1 MIYSNNKPLYPIFGP
16 DSVVYFLTMMNLTDI
31 TNELS
36 LDINNLNKFLKKV
49 TTTDVPLINAL
60 SSHMIDSGGK
70 RIRPIIVFLISKIMS
85 NDNKVIESAAV
96 IELIHAATLLHDDVV
111 DQSDIRH
118 NINTA
123 NKLWGNDSAVLVGDF
138 LYSRAFEL
146 IVEIN
151 RYKVYKI
158 LAETT
163 NKISQGEVMQLMNKE
178 KIIED
183 IEKYIE
189 IVYLKTG
196 KLFEASAL
204 VAIDIADSR
213 DMEWARDFGKN
224 FGIAYQLR
232 NDYLDYFGDDTQTGK
247 NIAEDLSEGKS
258 TLPLIHSY
266 INSNNNDKKIIE
278 NIFNQKVAS
287 ETDKLR
293 EIFYKNKSDKY
304 TLGEIEKY
312 TNNAI
317 NALEGLD
324 NQDSNTLIDLTKFC
338 STRSR

>member
-1 MIYSNNKPLYPIFGP
+1 MTILN
-16 DSVVYFLTMMNLTDI
+16 
-31 TNELS
+31 
-36 LDINNLNKFLKKV
+36 DINDQLSSEIDDLNVFLKKV
-49 TTTDVPLINAL
+49 TTTEIPLINAL

-85 NDNKVIESAAV
+85 NEKKVIESAAI

-111 DQSDIRH
+111 DQSDVRH
-118 NINTA
+118 NVNTA
-123 NKLWGNDSAVLVGDF
+123 NKVWGNDSAVLVGDF

-151 RYKVYKI
+151 REQVYKI

-163 NKISQGEVMQLMNKE
+163 NKISQGEVMQLMYKE

-183 IEKYIE
+183 KEKYIE

-204 VAIDIADSR
+204 VAMDIAGSSDL
-213 DMEWARDFGKN
+213 DWAREFGKN

-232 NDYLDYFGDDTQTGK
+232 NDYLDYFGDDKETGK

-266 INSNNNDKKIIE
+266 MNSNTNDKSTIE
-278 NIFNQKVAS
+278 DIFNNKIFS
-287 ETDKLR
+287 DTDRLR
-293 EIFYKNKSDKY
+293 EIFIRNGSDKY
-304 TLGEIEKY
+304 TLEAIDTY
-312 TNNAI
+312 TQNAI
-317 NALEGLD
+317 NALE
-324 NQDSNTLIDLTKFC
+324 SNSSSEKALIDLTRYC

>member
-1 MIYSNNKPLYPIFGP
+1 MICPNNKPLYPVFA
-16 DSVVYFLTMMNLTDI
+16 SVSMVYFLTMTNLTDI
-31 TNELS
+31 NDTLS
-36 LDINNLNKFLKKV
+36 LEIKKLNDFLKKV

-85 NDNKVIESAAV
+85 NDNKVIESAAI

-123 NKLWGNDSAVLVGDF
+123 NKVWGNDSAVLVGDF

-151 RYKVYKI
+151 RNKVYKI

-163 NKISQGEVMQLMNKE
+163 NKISQGEVMQLMYKE

-183 IEKYIE
+183 VEKYIE

-204 VAIDIADSR
+204 VAVDIA
-213 DMEWARDFGKN
+213 ECTIQIGLEFWKE
-224 FGIAYQLR
+224 LR
-232 NDYLDYFGDDTQTGK
+232 YC
-247 NIAEDLSEGKS
+247 
-258 TLPLIHSY
+258 LP
-266 INSNNNDKKIIE
+266 
-278 NIFNQKVAS
+278 
-287 ETDKLR
+287 
-293 EIFYKNKSDKY
+293 
-304 TLGEIEKY
+304 
-312 TNNAI
+312 
-317 NALEGLD
+317 
-324 NQDSNTLIDLTKFC
+324 TKE
-338 STRSR
+338 

>member
-1 MIYSNNKPLYPIFGP
+1 MTILNQINDQLSNEI
-16 DSVVYFLTMMNLTDI
+16 DD
-31 TNELS
+31 
-36 LDINNLNKFLKKV
+36 LNAFLKKV
-49 TTTDVPLINAL
+49 TTTEIPLINTL

-85 NDNKVIESAAV
+85 NEKTVIESAAI

-111 DQSDIRH
+111 DQSDVRH

-151 RYKVYKI
+151 RERVYKI

-163 NKISQGEVMQLMNKE
+163 NKISQGEVMQLMYKE

-183 IEKYIE
+183 KEKYIE

-204 VAIDIADSR
+204 VALDIAGRCNHD
-213 DMEWARDFGKN
+213 WAKQFGKN

-232 NDYLDYFGDDTQTGK
+232 NDYLDYFGDDNETGK

-266 INSNNNDKKIIE
+266 INSNTNDKSIIE
-278 NIFNQKVAS
+278 NIFNNKILS
-287 ETDKLR
+287 DTDKLR
-293 EIFYKNKSDKY
+293 EIFIKNGSDKY
-304 TLGEIEKY
+304 TLEAIDTY
-312 TNNAI
+312 TQNAI
-317 NALEGLD
+317 DAVG
-324 NQDSNTLIDLTKFC
+324 SNSSYEKVLIDLTRYC
-338 STRSR
+338 STRTR

>member
-1 MIYSNNKPLYPIFGP
+1 MTILNEINDQLSNEI
-16 DSVVYFLTMMNLTDI
+16 DD
-31 TNELS
+31 
-36 LDINNLNKFLKKV
+36 LNAFLKKV
-49 TTTDVPLINAL
+49 TTTEIPLINTL

-85 NDNKVIESAAV
+85 NEKKIIESAAI

-111 DQSDIRH
+111 DQSDVRH

-151 RYKVYKI
+151 RERVYKI

-163 NKISQGEVMQLMNKE
+163 NKISQGEVMQLMYKE

-183 IEKYIE
+183 KEKYIE

-204 VAIDIADSR
+204 VAMDIAGSSNYD
-213 DMEWARDFGKN
+213 WAKQFGKN

-232 NDYLDYFGDDTQTGK
+232 NDYLDYFGDDNETGK

-266 INSNNNDKKIIE
+266 INSNTNDKSIIE
-278 NIFNQKVAS
+278 NIFNNKILS
-287 ETDKLR
+287 DTDKLR
-293 EIFYKNKSDKY
+293 EIFIKNGSDKY
-304 TLGEIEKY
+304 TLQAIDTY
-312 TNNAI
+312 TQNAI
-317 NALEGLD
+317 DAIK
-324 NQDSNTLIDLTKFC
+324 SNSSYEKVLINLTRYC
-338 STRSR
+338 STRTR

>member
-1 MIYSNNKPLYPIFGP
+1 MTILNEINDQLSNEI
-16 DSVVYFLTMMNLTDI
+16 DD
-31 TNELS
+31 
-36 LDINNLNKFLKKV
+36 LNAFLKKV
-49 TTTDVPLINAL
+49 TTTEIPLINTL

-85 NDNKVIESAAV
+85 NEKKIIESAAI

-111 DQSDIRH
+111 DQSDVRH

-151 RYKVYKI
+151 RERVYKI

-163 NKISQGEVMQLMNKE
+163 NKISQGEVMQLMYKE

-183 IEKYIE
+183 KEKYIE

-204 VAIDIADSR
+204 VAMDIGGGSNHD
-213 DMEWARDFGKN
+213 WAKQFGKN

-232 NDYLDYFGDDTQTGK
+232 NDYLDYFGDDNETGK

-266 INSNNNDKKIIE
+266 INSNTNDKSIIE
-278 NIFNQKVAS
+278 NIFNNKILS
-287 ETDKLR
+287 DTDKLR
-293 EIFYKNKSDKY
+293 EIFIKNGSDKY
-304 TLGEIEKY
+304 TLEAIDTY
-312 TNNAI
+312 TQNAI
-317 NALEGLD
+317 DAVE
-324 NQDSNTLIDLTKFC
+324 SNSSYEKVLIDLTRYC
-338 STRSR
+338 STRTR

>member
-1 MIYSNNKPLYPIFGP
+1 MTVLDEINDKLSNEI
-16 DSVVYFLTMMNLTDI
+16 D
-31 TNELS
+31 
-36 LDINNLNKFLKKV
+36 NLNAFLKKV
-49 TTTDVPLINAL
+49 TTTEIPLINAL

-70 RIRPIIVFLISKIMS
+70 RIRPIILFLISKIMS
-85 NDNKVIESAAV
+85 NERKVIESAAI

-111 DQSDIRH
+111 DQSDVRH

-151 RYKVYKI
+151 RERVYRI

-163 NKISQGEVMQLMNKE
+163 NKISQGEVMQLMFKE
-178 KIIED
+178 KIIENK
-183 IEKYIE
+183 EKYIE

-196 KLFEASAL
+196 KLFEAAAL
-204 VAIDIADSR
+204 VAMDIADGS
-213 DMEWARDFGKN
+213 DEDWARDFGKN

-232 NDYLDYFGDDTQTGK
+232 NDYLDYFGDDKETGK

-266 INSNNNDKKIIE
+266 INSNADDKSIIE
-278 NIFNQKVAS
+278 NIFNNTTS
-287 ETDKLR
+287 PDIDKLR
-293 EIFYKNKSDKY
+293 EIFVKNGSDKY
-304 TLGEIEKY
+304 TLEAIDKY
-312 TNNAI
+312 TQNAI
-317 NALEGLD
+317 NALENNNSD
-324 NQDSNTLIDLTKFC
+324 EQALINLTRYC
-338 STRSR
+338 SIRTR

>member
-1 MIYSNNKPLYPIFGP
+1 MTILNEINDQLSNEI
-16 DSVVYFLTMMNLTDI
+16 DD
-31 TNELS
+31 
-36 LDINNLNKFLKKV
+36 LNAFLKKV
-49 TTTDVPLINAL
+49 TTTEIPLINTL

-85 NDNKVIESAAV
+85 NEKKIIESAAI

-111 DQSDIRH
+111 DQSDVRH

-151 RYKVYKI
+151 RERVYKI

-163 NKISQGEVMQLMNKE
+163 NKISQGEVMQLMYKE

-183 IEKYIE
+183 KEKYIE

-204 VAIDIADSR
+204 VAMDIAGSSNYD
-213 DMEWARDFGKN
+213 WAKQFGKN

-232 NDYLDYFGDDTQTGK
+232 NDYLDYFGDDNETGK

-266 INSNNNDKKIIE
+266 INSNTNDKSIIE
-278 NIFNQKVAS
+278 NIFNNKILS

-293 EIFYKNKSDKY
+293 EIFIKNGSDKY
-304 TLGEIEKY
+304 TLEAIDTY
-312 TNNAI
+312 TQNAI
-317 NALEGLD
+317 DAIE
-324 NQDSNTLIDLTKFC
+324 SNSSYEKVLIDLTRYC
-338 STRSR
+338 STRTR

>member
-1 MIYSNNKPLYPIFGP
+1 MTILNEINDQLSNEI
-16 DSVVYFLTMMNLTDI
+16 DD
-31 TNELS
+31 
-36 LDINNLNKFLKKV
+36 LNAFLKKV
-49 TTTDVPLINAL
+49 TTTEIPLINTL

-85 NDNKVIESAAV
+85 NEKKIIESAAI

-111 DQSDIRH
+111 DQSDVRH

-151 RYKVYKI
+151 RERVYKI

-163 NKISQGEVMQLMNKE
+163 NKISQGEVMQLMYKE

-183 IEKYIE
+183 KEKYIE

-204 VAIDIADSR
+204 VAMDIAGSSNYD
-213 DMEWARDFGKN
+213 WAKQFGKN

-232 NDYLDYFGDDTQTGK
+232 NDYLDYFGDDNETGK

-266 INSNNNDKKIIE
+266 INSNTNDKSIIE
-278 NIFNQKVAS
+278 NIFNNKILS
-287 ETDKLR
+287 DTDKLR
-293 EIFYKNKSDKY
+293 EIFIKNGSDKY
-304 TLGEIEKY
+304 TLEAIDTY
-312 TNNAI
+312 TQNAI
-317 NALEGLD
+317 DAVE
-324 NQDSNTLIDLTKFC
+324 SNSSYEKALIDLTRYC
-338 STRSR
+338 STRTR

>member
-1 MIYSNNKPLYPIFGP
+1 MTILNEINDRLSNEI
-16 DSVVYFLTMMNLTDI
+16 DD
-31 TNELS
+31 
-36 LDINNLNKFLKKV
+36 LNAFLKKV
-49 TTTDVPLINAL
+49 TTTEIPLINTL

-85 NDNKVIESAAV
+85 NEKKVIESAAI

-111 DQSDIRH
+111 DQSDVRH

-151 RYKVYKI
+151 RERVYKI

-163 NKISQGEVMQLMNKE
+163 NKISQGEVMQLMYKE

-183 IEKYIE
+183 KEKYID
-189 IVYLKTG
+189 IIYLKTG

-204 VAIDIADSR
+204 VAADIADCSDDDWPR
-213 DMEWARDFGKN
+213 EFGKN

-232 NDYLDYFGDDTQTGK
+232 NDYLDYFGDDEQTGK

-266 INSNNNDKKIIE
+266 INSNTNDKSIIE
-278 NIFNQKVAS
+278 NIFNNKILS
-287 ETDKLR
+287 DTDKLR
-293 EIFYKNKSDKY
+293 EIFIKNGSDKY
-304 TLGEIEKY
+304 TLEAIDTY
-312 TNNAI
+312 TQNAI
-317 NALEGLD
+317 DAVE
-324 NQDSNTLIDLTKFC
+324 SNSSYEKALIDLTRYC
-338 STRSR
+338 STRTR

>member
-1 MIYSNNKPLYPIFGP
+1 MTILNEINDQLSNEI
-16 DSVVYFLTMMNLTDI
+16 DD
-31 TNELS
+31 
-36 LDINNLNKFLKKV
+36 LNAFLKKV
-49 TTTDVPLINAL
+49 TTTEIPLINTL

-85 NDNKVIESAAV
+85 NEKKVIESAAI

-111 DQSDIRH
+111 DQSDVRH

-151 RYKVYKI
+151 RERVYKI

-163 NKISQGEVMQLMNKE
+163 NKISQGEVMQLMYKE

-183 IEKYIE
+183 KEKYIE

-204 VAIDIADSR
+204 VAMDIAGSSNLD
-213 DMEWARDFGKN
+213 WAREFGKN

-232 NDYLDYFGDDTQTGK
+232 NDYLDYFGDDKETGK

-266 INSNNNDKKIIE
+266 INSNTNDKSIIE
-278 NIFNQKVAS
+278 NIFNNKILS
-287 ETDKLR
+287 DTDKLL
-293 EIFYKNKSDKY
+293 EIFIKNGSDKY
-304 TLGEIEKY
+304 TLEAIDTY
-312 TNNAI
+312 TQNAI
-317 NALEGLD
+317 DAIK
-324 NQDSNTLIDLTKFC
+324 SNSSYEKVLIDLTRYC
-338 STRSR
+338 STRTR

>member
-1 MIYSNNKPLYPIFGP
+1 MTILNEINDQLSNEI
-16 DSVVYFLTMMNLTDI
+16 DD
-31 TNELS
+31 
-36 LDINNLNKFLKKV
+36 LNAFLKKV
-49 TTTDVPLINAL
+49 TTTEIPLINAL

-70 RIRPIIVFLISKIMS
+70 RIRPIIVFLISKIMA
-85 NDNKVIESAAV
+85 NEKKVIESAAI

-111 DQSDIRH
+111 DQSDLRH

-151 RYKVYKI
+151 RERVYKI

-163 NKISQGEVMQLMNKE
+163 NKISQGEVLQLMYKE

-183 IEKYIE
+183 KEKYIE

-204 VAIDIADSR
+204 VAMDIAGRSNHD
-213 DMEWARDFGKN
+213 WAKQFGKN

-232 NDYLDYFGDDTQTGK
+232 NDYLDYFGDDNETGK

-266 INSNNNDKKIIE
+266 VNSNTNDKSIIE
-278 NIFNQKVAS
+278 NIFNNKILS
-287 ETDKLR
+287 DTDKLR
-293 EIFYKNKSDKY
+293 EIFIKNGSDKY
-304 TLGEIEKY
+304 TLEAIDTY
-312 TNNAI
+312 TQNAI
-317 NALEGLD
+317 DAIK
-324 NQDSNTLIDLTKFC
+324 SNSRYEKVLIDLTRYC
-338 STRSR
+338 STRAR

>member
-1 MIYSNNKPLYPIFGP
+1 MK
-16 DSVVYFLTMMNLTDI
+16 D
-31 TNELS
+31 LS
-36 LDINNLNKFLKKV
+36 EINQKLSQEIADLNTFLKKA
-49 TTTDVPLINAL
+49 TSTDVSLINTL

-70 RIRPIIVFLISKIMS
+70 RIRPIILFLISKIMNNKS
-85 NDNKVIESAAV
+85 NMIESAAI

-123 NKLWGNDSAVLVGDF
+123 NKLYGNDSAVLVGDF

-146 IVEIN
+146 IVAIN
-151 RYKVYKI
+151 RDRVYKI

-163 NKISQGEVMQLMNKE
+163 NKISQGEVLQLMFKR
-178 KIIED
+178 KIIESE
-183 IEKYIE
+183 EKYID
-189 IVYLKTG
+189 IIYLKTG

-204 VAIDIADSR
+204 VAADIADSSDDDWPR
-213 DMEWARDFGKN
+213 EFGKN

-232 NDYLDYFGDDTQTGK
+232 NDYLDYFGDDEKTGK

-266 INSNNNDKKIIE
+266 LNSNREDQKTIL
-278 NIFNQKVAS
+278 NIFENQVVS
-287 ETDKLR
+287 EAERLCQ
-293 EIFYKNKSDKY
+293 IFKKYKSDSY
-304 TLGEIEKY
+304 TLKQINKYSSRAIQAIEPIDDEHKQ
-312 TNNAI
+312 
-317 NALEGLD
+317 ALF
-324 NQDSNTLIDLTKFC
+324 DLTTYC

>member
-1 MIYSNNKPLYPIFGP
+1 MTILN
-16 DSVVYFLTMMNLTDI
+16 
-31 TNELS
+31 
-36 LDINNLNKFLKKV
+36 DINDQLSSEIDDLNVFLKKV
-49 TTTDVPLINAL
+49 TTTEIPLINAL

-85 NDNKVIESAAV
+85 NEKKVIESAAI

-111 DQSDIRH
+111 DQSDVRH
-118 NINTA
+118 NVNTA

-151 RYKVYKI
+151 RERVYKI

-163 NKISQGEVMQLMNKE
+163 NKISQGEVMQLMYKE

-183 IEKYIE
+183 KEKYIE

-204 VAIDIADSR
+204 VAMDIAGSSDL
-213 DMEWARDFGKN
+213 DWAREFGKN

-232 NDYLDYFGDDTQTGK
+232 NDYLDYFGDDKETGK

-266 INSNNNDKKIIE
+266 MNSNTNDKSTIE
-278 NIFNQKVAS
+278 NIFNNKIFS
-287 ETDKLR
+287 DTDRLR
-293 EIFYKNKSDKY
+293 EIFIKNGSDKY
-304 TLGEIEKY
+304 TLEAIDKY
-312 TNNAI
+312 TQNAI
-317 NALEGLD
+317 NALE
-324 NQDSNTLIDLTKFC
+324 SNSSYEKALIDLTRYC

>member
-1 MIYSNNKPLYPIFGP
+1 MTILNEINDQLSNEI
-16 DSVVYFLTMMNLTDI
+16 DD
-31 TNELS
+31 
-36 LDINNLNKFLKKV
+36 LNAFLKKV
-49 TTTDVPLINAL
+49 TTTEIPLINTL

-85 NDNKVIESAAV
+85 NEKKVIESAAI

-111 DQSDIRH
+111 DQSDVRH

-151 RYKVYKI
+151 RERVYKI

-163 NKISQGEVMQLMNKE
+163 NKISQGEVMQLMYKE

-183 IEKYIE
+183 KEKYIE

-204 VAIDIADSR
+204 VAMDIAGSSNYD
-213 DMEWARDFGKN
+213 WAKQFGKN

-232 NDYLDYFGDDTQTGK
+232 NDYLDYFGDDNETGK

-266 INSNNNDKKIIE
+266 INSNTNDKSIIE
-278 NIFNQKVAS
+278 NIFNNKILS
-287 ETDKLR
+287 DTDKLR
-293 EIFYKNKSDKY
+293 EIFIKNGSDKY
-304 TLGEIEKY
+304 TLEAIDTY
-312 TNNAI
+312 TQNAI
-317 NALEGLD
+317 DAVE
-324 NQDSNTLIDLTKFC
+324 SNSSYEKVLIDLTRYC
-338 STRSR
+338 STRTR

>member
-1 MIYSNNKPLYPIFGP
+1 MTILNEINDQLSNEI
-16 DSVVYFLTMMNLTDI
+16 DD
-31 TNELS
+31 
-36 LDINNLNKFLKKV
+36 LNAFLKKV
-49 TTTDVPLINAL
+49 TTTEIPLINTL

-85 NDNKVIESAAV
+85 NEKKVIESAAI

-111 DQSDIRH
+111 DQSDVRH

-151 RYKVYKI
+151 RERVYKI

-163 NKISQGEVMQLMNKE
+163 NKISQGEVMQLMYKE

-183 IEKYIE
+183 KEKYIE

-204 VAIDIADSR
+204 VAMDIAGSSNYD
-213 DMEWARDFGKN
+213 WAKQFGKN

-232 NDYLDYFGDDTQTGK
+232 NDYLDYFGDDNETGK

-266 INSNNNDKKIIE
+266 INSNTNDKSIIE
-278 NIFNQKVAS
+278 NIFNNKILS
-287 ETDKLR
+287 DTDKLR
-293 EIFYKNKSDKY
+293 EIFIKNGSDKY
-304 TLGEIEKY
+304 TLEAIDTY
-312 TNNAI
+312 TQNAI
-317 NALEGLD
+317 DVLE
-324 NQDSNTLIDLTKFC
+324 SNSSYEKVLIDLTRYC
-338 STRSR
+338 STRTR

>member
-1 MIYSNNKPLYPIFGP
+1 MTIL
-16 DSVVYFLTMMNLTDI
+16 
-31 TNELS
+31 NEINDQLS
-36 LDINNLNKFLKKV
+36 KEIDDLNAFLKKV
-49 TTTDVPLINAL
+49 TTTEIPLINAL

-85 NDNKVIESAAV
+85 NEKKVIESAAI

-111 DQSDIRH
+111 DQSDVRH

-151 RYKVYKI
+151 RERVYKI

-163 NKISQGEVMQLMNKE
+163 NKISQGEVMQLMYKE

-183 IEKYIE
+183 KEKYIE

-204 VAIDIADSR
+204 VAMDIADSSNF
-213 DMEWARDFGKN
+213 EWAREFGKN

-232 NDYLDYFGDDTQTGK
+232 NDYLDYFGDDKETGK

-266 INSNNNDKKIIE
+266 IHSDSNDKSIIE
-278 NIFNQKVAS
+278 NIFNNKIFS
-287 ETDKLR
+287 DTDKLR
-293 EIFYKNKSDKY
+293 EIFIKNGSDKY
-304 TLGEIEKY
+304 TLEAIDMY
-312 TNNAI
+312 TQNAI
-317 NALEGLD
+317 NAIE
-324 NQDSNTLIDLTKFC
+324 SNSTNEKVLIDLTRYC
-338 STRSR
+338 STRTR

>member
-1 MIYSNNKPLYPIFGP
+1 MTILNEINDQLSNEI
-16 DSVVYFLTMMNLTDI
+16 DD
-31 TNELS
+31 
-36 LDINNLNKFLKKV
+36 LNTFLKKV
-49 TTTDVPLINAL
+49 TTTEIPLINTL

-85 NDNKVIESAAV
+85 NEKKIIESAAI

-111 DQSDIRH
+111 DQSDVRH

-151 RYKVYKI
+151 RERVYKI

-163 NKISQGEVMQLMNKE
+163 NKISQGEVMQLMYKE

-183 IEKYIE
+183 KEKYIE

-204 VAIDIADSR
+204 VAMDIAGSSNYD
-213 DMEWARDFGKN
+213 WAKQFGKN

-232 NDYLDYFGDDTQTGK
+232 NDYLDYFGDDNETGK

-266 INSNNNDKKIIE
+266 INSNTNDKSIIE
-278 NIFNQKVAS
+278 NIFNNKILS
-287 ETDKLR
+287 ETDKLL
-293 EIFYKNKSDKY
+293 EIFIKNGSDKY
-304 TLGEIEKY
+304 TLEAIDTY
-312 TNNAI
+312 TQNAI
-317 NALEGLD
+317 DAVENSSSYEKA
-324 NQDSNTLIDLTKFC
+324 LIDLTRYC
-338 STRSR
+338 STRTR

>member
-1 MIYSNNKPLYPIFGP
+1 MTILNEINDQLSNEI
-16 DSVVYFLTMMNLTDI
+16 DD
-31 TNELS
+31 
-36 LDINNLNKFLKKV
+36 LNAFLKKV
-49 TTTDVPLINAL
+49 TTTEIPLINTL

-85 NDNKVIESAAV
+85 NEKKVIESAAI

-111 DQSDIRH
+111 DQSDVRH

-151 RYKVYKI
+151 RERVYKI

-163 NKISQGEVMQLMNKE
+163 NKISQGEVMQLMYKE

-183 IEKYIE
+183 KEKYIE

-204 VAIDIADSR
+204 VAMDIAGSSNYD
-213 DMEWARDFGKN
+213 WAKQFGKN

-232 NDYLDYFGDDTQTGK
+232 NDYLDYFGDDNETGK

-266 INSNNNDKKIIE
+266 INSNTNDKSIIE
-278 NIFNQKVAS
+278 SIFNNKILS

-293 EIFYKNKSDKY
+293 EIFIKNGSDKY
-304 TLGEIEKY
+304 TLEAINIY
-312 TNNAI
+312 TQNAI
-317 NALEGLD
+317 DAIE
-324 NQDSNTLIDLTKFC
+324 SNTSYEKVLIDLTRYC
-338 STRSR
+338 STRTR

>member
-1 MIYSNNKPLYPIFGP
+1 MTTL
-16 DSVVYFLTMMNLTDI
+16 
-31 TNELS
+31 NE
-36 LDINNLNKFLKKV
+36 INNQLSTEIDNLNAFLKKV
-49 TTTDVPLINAL
+49 TTTEIPLINAL

-85 NDNKVIESAAV
+85 NEKKVIESAAI

-111 DQSDIRH
+111 DQSDVRH

-151 RYKVYKI
+151 RERVYKI

-163 NKISQGEVMQLMNKE
+163 NKISQGEVMQLMYKE

-183 IEKYIE
+183 KEKYIE

-204 VAIDIADSR
+204 VAMDIAGSSNLD
-213 DMEWARDFGKN
+213 WAREFGKN

-232 NDYLDYFGDDTQTGK
+232 NDYLDYFGDDNETGK

-266 INSNNNDKKIIE
+266 INSNKNDKSIIE
-278 NIFNQKVAS
+278 NIFNNKILS
-287 ETDKLR
+287 DTDKLR
-293 EIFYKNKSDKY
+293 EIFIKNGSDKY
-304 TLGEIEKY
+304 TLEAIDTY
-312 TNNAI
+312 TQNAI
-317 NALEGLD
+317 DAIES
-324 NQDSNTLIDLTKFC
+324 DSKYEKVLIDLTRYC
-338 STRSR
+338 STRTR

>member
-1 MIYSNNKPLYPIFGP
+1 MTILNEINDQLSNEI
-16 DSVVYFLTMMNLTDI
+16 DD
-31 TNELS
+31 
-36 LDINNLNKFLKKV
+36 LNAFLKKV
-49 TTTDVPLINAL
+49 TTTEIPLINTL

-85 NDNKVIESAAV
+85 NKKKVIESAAI

-111 DQSDIRH
+111 DQSDVRH

-151 RYKVYKI
+151 RERVYKI

-163 NKISQGEVMQLMNKE
+163 NKISQGEVMQLMYKE

-183 IEKYIE
+183 KEKYIE

-204 VAIDIADSR
+204 VAMDIAGSSNYD
-213 DMEWARDFGKN
+213 WAKQFGKN

-232 NDYLDYFGDDTQTGK
+232 NDYLDYFGDDNETGK

-266 INSNNNDKKIIE
+266 INSNTNDKSIIE
-278 NIFNQKVAS
+278 NIFNNKILS
-287 ETDKLR
+287 DTDKLR
-293 EIFYKNKSDKY
+293 EIFIKNGSDKY
-304 TLGEIEKY
+304 TLEAIDTY
-312 TNNAI
+312 TQNAI
-317 NALEGLD
+317 DAVE
-324 NQDSNTLIDLTKFC
+324 SNSSYEKVLIDLTRYC
-338 STRSR
+338 STRTR

>member
-1 MIYSNNKPLYPIFGP
+1 MTILNEINDQLSNEI
-16 DSVVYFLTMMNLTDI
+16 DD
-31 TNELS
+31 
-36 LDINNLNKFLKKV
+36 LNAFLKKV
-49 TTTDVPLINAL
+49 TTTEIPLINTL

-85 NDNKVIESAAV
+85 NEKKVIESAAI
-96 IELIHAATLLHDDVV
+96 IELIHAATLLHDYVV
-111 DQSDIRH
+111 DQSDVRH

-151 RYKVYKI
+151 RERVYKI

-163 NKISQGEVMQLMNKE
+163 NKISQGEVMQLMYKE

-183 IEKYIE
+183 KEKYIE

-204 VAIDIADSR
+204 VAMDIAGSNNFD
-213 DMEWARDFGKN
+213 WAREFGKN

-232 NDYLDYFGDDTQTGK
+232 NDYLDYFGDDNETGK

-266 INSNNNDKKIIE
+266 INSNTNDKSIIE
-278 NIFNQKVAS
+278 NIFNNKILS
-287 ETDKLR
+287 DTDKLR
-293 EIFYKNKSDKY
+293 EIFIKNGSDKY
-304 TLGEIEKY
+304 TLEAIDTY
-312 TNNAI
+312 TQNAI
-317 NALEGLD
+317 DAIK
-324 NQDSNTLIDLTKFC
+324 SNSSYEKVLIDLTRYC
-338 STRSR
+338 STRTR

>member
-1 MIYSNNKPLYPIFGP
+1 MTILN
-16 DSVVYFLTMMNLTDI
+16 DI
-31 TNELS
+31 NDELS
-36 LDINNLNKFLKKV
+36 SEIDDLNGFLKKV
-49 TTTDVPLINAL
+49 TTTEIPLINAL

-85 NDNKVIESAAV
+85 NEKKVIESAAI

-111 DQSDIRH
+111 DQSDVRH
-118 NINTA
+118 NVNTA

-151 RYKVYKI
+151 RERVYKI

-163 NKISQGEVMQLMNKE
+163 NKISQGEVMQLMYKE

-183 IEKYIE
+183 KEKYIE

-204 VAIDIADSR
+204 VAMDIAGSSDL
-213 DMEWARDFGKN
+213 DWAREFGKN

-232 NDYLDYFGDDTQTGK
+232 NDYLDYFGDDKETGK

-266 INSNNNDKKIIE
+266 MNSNRNDKSIIE
-278 NIFNQKVAS
+278 NIFNNKIFS
-287 ETDKLR
+287 DTDRLR
-293 EIFYKNKSDKY
+293 EIFIKNGSDKY
-304 TLGEIEKY
+304 TLEAIDKY
-312 TNNAI
+312 TQNAI
-317 NALEGLD
+317 NALG
-324 NQDSNTLIDLTKFC
+324 SNSSYEKDLIDLTRYC

>member
-1 MIYSNNKPLYPIFGP
+1 MTILNEINDQLSNEI
-16 DSVVYFLTMMNLTDI
+16 DD
-31 TNELS
+31 
-36 LDINNLNKFLKKV
+36 LNAFLKKV
-49 TTTDVPLINAL
+49 TTTEIPLINTL

-85 NDNKVIESAAV
+85 NEKKVIESAAI

-111 DQSDIRH
+111 DQSDVRH

-151 RYKVYKI
+151 RERVYKI

-163 NKISQGEVMQLMNKE
+163 NKISQGEVMQLMYKE

-183 IEKYIE
+183 KEKYIE

-204 VAIDIADSR
+204 VAMDIAGSNHD
-213 DMEWARDFGKN
+213 WAKQFGKN

-232 NDYLDYFGDDTQTGK
+232 NDYLDYFGDDNETGK

-266 INSNNNDKKIIE
+266 INSNTNDKSIIE
-278 NIFNQKVAS
+278 NIFNNKILS
-287 ETDKLR
+287 DTDKLR
-293 EIFYKNKSDKY
+293 EIFIKNGSDKY
-304 TLGEIEKY
+304 TLEAIDTY
-312 TNNAI
+312 TQNAI
-317 NALEGLD
+317 DAVE
-324 NQDSNTLIDLTKFC
+324 SNSSYEKALIDLTRYC
-338 STRSR
+338 STRTR

>member
-1 MIYSNNKPLYPIFGP
+1 MTILNEINDQLSNEI
-16 DSVVYFLTMMNLTDI
+16 DD
-31 TNELS
+31 
-36 LDINNLNKFLKKV
+36 LNAFLKKV
-49 TTTDVPLINAL
+49 TTTEIPLINTL

-70 RIRPIIVFLISKIMS
+70 RIIPIIVFLISKIMS
-85 NDNKVIESAAV
+85 NEKKIIESAAI

-111 DQSDIRH
+111 DQSDVRH

-151 RYKVYKI
+151 RERVYKI

-163 NKISQGEVMQLMNKE
+163 NKISQGEVMQLMYKE

-183 IEKYIE
+183 KEKYIE

-204 VAIDIADSR
+204 VAMDIAGSSNYD
-213 DMEWARDFGKN
+213 WAKQFGKN

-232 NDYLDYFGDDTQTGK
+232 NDYLDYFGDDNETGK

-266 INSNNNDKKIIE
+266 INSNTNDKSIIE
-278 NIFNQKVAS
+278 NIFNNKILS
-287 ETDKLR
+287 DTDKLR
-293 EIFYKNKSDKY
+293 EIFIKNGSDKY
-304 TLGEIEKY
+304 TLEAIDTY
-312 TNNAI
+312 TQNAI
-317 NALEGLD
+317 DVLE
-324 NQDSNTLIDLTKFC
+324 SNSSYEKVLIDLTRYC
-338 STRSR
+338 STRTR